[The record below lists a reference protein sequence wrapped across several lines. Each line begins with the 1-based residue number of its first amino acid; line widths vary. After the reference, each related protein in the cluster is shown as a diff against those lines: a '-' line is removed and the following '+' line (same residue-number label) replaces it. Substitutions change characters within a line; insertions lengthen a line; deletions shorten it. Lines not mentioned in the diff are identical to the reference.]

1 MCFRPNDVSVAE
13 QPLVCPACNRENAP
27 GETTCVFCGA
37 DLPAEGAGGPYG
49 AGAPPAIRPA
59 AAPSRPE
66 TPGASPAPAQPP
78 ASSGRPAAG
87 GPPATP

>member
-37 DLPAEGAGGPYG
+37 DLPAEG
-49 AGAPPAIRPA
+49 
-59 AAPSRPE
+59 
-66 TPGASPAPAQPP
+66 PP